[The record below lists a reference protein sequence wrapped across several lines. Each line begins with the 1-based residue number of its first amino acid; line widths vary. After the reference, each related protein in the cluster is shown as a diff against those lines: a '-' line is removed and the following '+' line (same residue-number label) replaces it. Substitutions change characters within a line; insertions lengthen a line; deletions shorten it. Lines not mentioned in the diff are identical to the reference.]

1 MSMIGTIVR
10 SASLHHRNFRKT
22 SNLTYSVWKSVK
34 CNKIHQNEGSSQDI
48 LIRFTSGPGI
58 HGARL
63 NTRYLTTSTTKTKE
77 PSSKIEE
84 TVERLKEKKKAEPEV
99 AKESEKV
106 VKTSAATSAPVAKDE
121 TTTNVETPRKKTLWV
136 RFKDEVKHYYS
147 GFKLL
152 YLDVNVSS
160 KILLKLVRGKPL
172 TRRES
177 RQLVRT
183 TSVIYTIYHSF

>member
-1 MSMIGTIVR
+1 
-10 SASLHHRNFRKT
+10 
-22 SNLTYSVWKSVK
+22 
-34 CNKIHQNEGSSQDI
+34 
-48 LIRFTSGPGI
+48 
-58 HGARL
+58 
-63 NTRYLTTSTTKTKE
+63 LTTSTTKTKE

-99 AKESEKV
+99 AKETEKV
-106 VKTSAATSAPVAKDE
+106 VKTSTATSAPVAKDE
-121 TTTNVETPRKKTLWV
+121 TTTTVETPRKKTLWV

-183 TSVIYTIYHSF
+183 TSVIIYNIYPAF

>member
-1 MSMIGTIVR
+1 M
-10 SASLHHRNFRKT
+10 T
-22 SNLTYSVWKSVK
+22 S
-34 CNKIHQNEGSSQDI
+34 
-48 LIRFTSGPGI
+48 
-58 HGARL
+58 
-63 NTRYLTTSTTKTKE
+63 KTKE

-99 AKESEKV
+99 AKDLTEKV
-106 VKTSAATSAPVAKDE
+106 IKVATSAPVAKVE
-121 TTTNVETPRKKTLWV
+121 TTTTVETPRKKTLWV

-183 TSVIYTIYHSF
+183 TSVIIYNISGILDI

>member
-1 MSMIGTIVR
+1 M
-10 SASLHHRNFRKT
+10 F
-22 SNLTYSVWKSVK
+22 
-34 CNKIHQNEGSSQDI
+34 EG
-48 LIRFTSGPGI
+48 
-58 HGARL
+58 
-63 NTRYLTTSTTKTKE
+63 
-77 PSSKIEE
+77 
-84 TVERLKEKKKAEPEV
+84 EPEV
-99 AKESEKV
+99 AKQTEKV

-121 TTTNVETPRKKTLWV
+121 TTTTVETPRKKTLWV

-183 TSVIYTIYHSF
+183 TSVIYKYILHFRNMDVIDHRELKLDD